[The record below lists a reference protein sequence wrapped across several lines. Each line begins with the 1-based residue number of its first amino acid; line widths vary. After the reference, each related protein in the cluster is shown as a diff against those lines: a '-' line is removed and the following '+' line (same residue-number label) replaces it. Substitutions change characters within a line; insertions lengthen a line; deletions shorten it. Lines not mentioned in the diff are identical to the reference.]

1 MKRSGKQLNY
11 SYFES
16 KYVKDNDKDP
26 NNNVVIKR
34 SEKRHRTE
42 MGIMP
47 MNFQLLINKSLL
59 RNEKEKEKEK
69 KIEKD
74 KIIEKENKEKNDN
87 NNTIN
92 ISSNRFRKYYSSA
105 ALPNY
110 SIYNLNNDVDK
121 LSSKTENQQKKVSF
135 KKSKSQLVSTKD
147 YDINTFRRNSKFP
160 KYERRMSDKFM
171 IKIDKK
177 KEQNEKKEE
186 PKQKEESKEK
196 ENLKTMEKQNK
207 QIVPKRRKSIGA
219 GMRHY
224 GKKETKMNKE
234 FRKITYVKTS
244 QAISEPGLDDGHKKT
259 DQDVFVHEKN
269 INGVLNFNIFGV
281 LDGHGDFGHL
291 ASNFVKRYIINRIKN
306 HPLIKSIN
314 NTKEIYKR
322 LKNFDYQLITNIFL
336 DADKQIKNEKFNCE
350 MSGTTCVIVI
360 QLDEHLICANAGDS
374 RAILIYDE
382 NSSDNLTNTKI
393 FNLSN
398 DAKPENP
405 GEKERIIS
413 KGGEVERMVD
423 ENGVGVGPLRVWIK
437 GEQYPGIAMSR
448 SIGDMDAKKVG
459 VIPNPEFIEYILDSK
474 AKYMIVCSDG
484 VFEFMSNDEVMK
496 IGNNYYL
503 KNDPLGLCHE
513 LINKAT
519 NLWLKE
525 DSTYVDD
532 ITVVSVFF

>member
-1 MKRSGKQLNY
+1 MKRNGKPLNY

-16 KYVKDNDKDP
+16 KYVKDKEQDP
-26 NNNVVIKR
+26 NVNVVIKR

-47 MNFQLLINKSLL
+47 KNFQLLINKSLL
-59 RNEKEKEKEK
+59 KKEKEKEKEK
-69 KIEKD
+69 EKTIEKLNFD
-74 KIIEKENKEKNDN
+74 KNYN

-92 ISSNRFRKYYSSA
+92 ISSNRFRKYNSSA

-110 SIYNLNNDVDK
+110 SIYSLNNDVDT
-121 LSSKTENQQKKVSF
+121 LNSKTENRQKKVSL
-135 KKSKSQLVSTKD
+135 KKSKSQLVSTNN
-147 YDINTFRRNSKFP
+147 YDVNTFRMNPKFP
-160 KYERRMSDKFM
+160 KYERRISDKF
-171 IKIDKK
+171 IVRIDKK
-177 KEQNEKKEE
+177 KEQKDKKEIKEE

-196 ENLKTMEKQNK
+196 ENFKTIEKQNK
-207 QIVPKRRKSIGA
+207 PIVPKRRKSIGA
-219 GMRHY
+219 GIRHY
-224 GKKETKMNKE
+224 GKKETQMNEE
-234 FRKITYVKTS
+234 FRKITYVKNS
-244 QAISEPGLDDGHKKT
+244 QAFSEPGLDDGHKKT
-259 DQDVFVHEKN
+259 NQDVFIHEKN

-306 HPLIKSIN
+306 HPLIKNIN

-322 LKNFDYQLITNIFL
+322 LKNFEYQLITNIFL
-336 DADKQIKNEKFNCE
+336 DADNQIKNEKFNCE
-350 MSGTTCVIVI
+350 MSGTTCVLVI

-382 NSSDNLTNTKI
+382 NSNDDLTNTKI
-393 FNLSN
+393 FSLSN

-413 KGGEVERMVD
+413 RGGEVERMVD

-484 VFEFMSNDEVMK
+484 VFEFISNEEVMK

-503 KNDPLGLCHE
+503 KNEPLGLCHE

-525 DSTYVDD
+525 DRTYVDD